1 MGGKNLTKEL
11 LEQYPDICAEIK
23 ELEQRMREPVTDTVS
38 GSSEDYPYT
47 QHAVSIKGIPP
58 DMAQQREILLRQTLE
73 IESFI
78 ALLPES
84 RQRRIAKAVIEH
96 GKLPPWP
103 KIARKLGYPPS
114 AAESLRKTYDRIF
127 TDCK

>member
-1 MGGKNLTKEL
+1 MTKEL

-47 QHAVSIKGIPP
+47 CHPVSIRGIPTSL
-58 DMAQQREILLRQTLE
+58 AQQRDSLLKQKE
-73 IESFI
+73 KIEAFAAS
-78 ALLPES
+78 LPES
-84 RQRRIAKAVIEH
+84 RQRRIVKAVMEH

-103 KIARKLGYPPS
+103 RIARRLGYPPN
-114 AAESLRKTYDRIF
+114 AAESLRKTYERIF
-127 TDCK
+127 QSDK